1 MMRGLSTPNPFATM
15 PIMPIMWKRALI
27 LTLLTSTLLAA
38 ANGFAAEPKKEG
50 AFGSGKAGGA
60 YLTRNELRACL
71 ARQTRVAQ
79 QDGEMQKEQST
90 LAATKGEIARNGE
103 QLKER
108 LDNLDRTNVDAVTA
122 YNEAAEARDK
132 QIDAFQTRVTAFN
145 NQVEAL
151 KTEREAFGK
160 GCDNRRYFEEDE
172 IAIKKGK

>member
-1 MMRGLSTPNPFATM
+1 MIRGLSTLNPFA
-15 PIMPIMWKRALI
+15 IMRIHRYRALI
-27 LTLLTSTLLAA
+27 PTLLTSTLLAA
-38 ANGFAAEPKKEG
+38 AGLHAAEPPKKER

-60 YLTRNELRACL
+60 YLTRNELRVCL
-71 ARQTRVAQ
+71 GRQTRVAQ

-90 LAATKGEIARNGE
+90 LAATKAEIARSGE

-108 LDNLDRTNVDAVTA
+108 LDNLDRTSIDAVTA

-132 QIDAFQTRVTAFN
+132 QIDAYQTRVTAFN
-145 NQVEAL
+145 TQVEAL
-151 KTEREAFGK
+151 KAEREAFGK

>member
-1 MMRGLSTPNPFATM
+1 MIHGLLPLNPFA
-15 PIMPIMWKRALI
+15 IMRIHRYRALI
-27 LTLLTSTLLAA
+27 PTLLLTSTLLAA
-38 ANGFAAEPKKEG
+38 AGSHAAEPPKKEG

-60 YLTRNELRACL
+60 YLTRNELRVCL

-90 LAATKGEIARNGE
+90 LAATKAEIARSGE

-108 LDNLDRTNVDAVTA
+108 LDALDRTSIDAVTA

-132 QIDAFQTRVTAFN
+132 QIDAFQTRVNVFN
-145 NQVEAL
+145 TQVEAL
-151 KTEREAFGK
+151 KAEREAFGK

-172 IAIKKGK
+172 IAIKKGN